1 MRAED
6 QFFPLRLLTPTRMM
20 KSTPNGLLT
29 EPGHSGTFGN
39 VFSVYAAFA
48 LLVCVLVVPHIH
60 RGISSLES
68 LATREACQ
76 RMISTRGERQA

>member
-20 KSTPNGLLT
+20 QSTPNGLLT

-39 VFSVYAAFA
+39 VFPFMSHLPFW
-48 LLVCVLVVPHIH
+48 LSFW
-60 RGISSLES
+60 SSLVFIAGLVRWRVWQLER
-68 LATREACQ
+68 RE
-76 RMISTRGERQA
+76 RELISTRAERKA